1 MTEEV
6 KQSHQPGFE
15 KYMFIYTTLRLIT
28 FVTGIIM
35 LVNLNRYPV
44 IWVVYL
50 GRVLAFYWLMR
61 GWKAGAT
68 HLFNYGFFL
77 DTILSGLELWVWVV
91 GLILIPPYVIY
102 LLSSLPMFLAL
113 IAPIIVWIVL
123 LGAKLRY

>member
-15 KYMFIYTTLRLIT
+15 GYMSIYTALRLTT

-50 GRVLAFYWLMR
+50 GRVFAFYWLMR
-61 GWKAGAT
+61 GWKANAA
-68 HLFNYGFFL
+68 HPFNYGFFL
-77 DTILSGLELWVWVV
+77 
-91 GLILIPPYVIY
+91 
-102 LLSSLPMFLAL
+102 
-113 IAPIIVWIVL
+113 
-123 LGAKLRY
+123 RYYPDRD